1 MGIPALGSM
10 TVYMAVAKVFRCE
23 DSCRLQRRWC
33 HHGWPPAGRWGSRW
47 LISESLRLFS
57 APWWRRC
64 HPSRTS
70 PDSWEWNELRNQS
83 HILAVNISSSRWIYL
98 GLRSAS
104 NPPTP
109 PPNPRLSFSAGGA
122 QPSAPSN
129 IQTSTYT
136 KGALKH
142 LTVVFDFL
150 GLKHPPGS
158 PGGWWQVIRLNHS
171 DNKAIWNLIQ
181 QELVDKSQHFEALD
195 APHQLDLLP
204 LRDW

>member
-1 MGIPALGSM
+1 MSPWLAAGWQVGQQVAHFWVAPSFFC
-10 TVYMAVAKVFRCE
+10 TVVKEVSSKQNLAWQLRVKWAEKSKSHPGCEHLIFKVDLPRAEICI
-23 DSCRLQRRWC
+23 Q
-33 HHGWPPAGRWGSRW
+33 P
-47 LISESLRLFS
+47 
-57 APWWRRC
+57 
-64 HPSRTS
+64 
-70 PDSWEWNELRNQS
+70 
-83 HILAVNISSSRWIYL
+83 
-98 GLRSAS
+98 
-104 NPPTP
+104 PPT
-109 PPNPRLSFSAGGA
+109 PRLSFSAGGA